1 MLTSMRKS
9 ALTSWIHPPVMKES
23 GLLFKASLP
32 VSSFWPIAW
41 GRREGSGI
49 FIRQERCLQGIPQ
62 RFPGPLLRIKRV
74 KKFYLICT
82 FHASRVYNADV
93 ASQNLSIY
101 DCCRLKD
108 KSAFGV
114 VDTAYDGL
122 IYRQAQADSL
132 ATALRCWSSRL
143 CA

>member
-1 MLTSMRKS
+1 MRHNKPEKTSANK
-9 ALTSWIHPPVMKES
+9 ALLKIGVPAKGTGWNCHLGEM
-23 GLLFKASLP
+23 
-32 VSSFWPIAW
+32 
-41 GRREGSGI
+41 
-49 FIRQERCLQGIPQ
+49 
-62 RFPGPLLRIKRV
+62 
-74 KKFYLICT
+74 
-82 FHASRVYNADV
+82 
-93 ASQNLSIY
+93 SQNLSIY

>member
-1 MLTSMRKS
+1 
-9 ALTSWIHPPVMKES
+9 MKES
-23 GLLFKASLP
+23 GLLFKASRP
-32 VSSFWPIAW
+32 VSSFWPIEW
-41 GRREGSGI
+41 GRCDGNGI
-49 FIRQERCLQGIPQ
+49 FIRQERFFSRDNPTVSRAFAPDQAG
-62 RFPGPLLRIKRV
+62 
-74 KKFYLICT
+74 KKFHLICA
-82 FHASRVYNADV
+82 FHASWVYNADV